1 MIEPLSMAPTD
12 SDYEEIRA
20 LLARYCFAIDSRDG
34 VAWAALFTED
44 GVFDFKMGEPV
55 RGHEALRGFIASVPS
70 DRCHLTANE
79 IIEINGD
86 RATVRAYA
94 LVTKESPPVIS
105 TVGAYEDQLVR
116 TPEGWRFARRTFTRD
131 SFRG

>member
-1 MIEPLSMAPTD
+1 VLEPLPVASAD
-12 SDYEEIRA
+12 NDYEQIRA

-44 GVFDFKMGEPV
+44 GVFDFKLGEPIQ
-55 RGHEALRGFIASVPS
+55 GPEALRDFIASVPD

-79 IIEINGD
+79 IIEIDGD

-105 TVGAYEDQLVR
+105 TVGVYEDVLSR
-116 TPEGWRFARRTFTRD
+116 TPQGWRFSRRTFTRD
-131 SFRG
+131 AFRG